1 MKFGVNLINFGPS
14 AAPDSL
20 TRWAMLTETLG
31 YHFLMTSDH
40 IALTPDVQARYP
52 APFYEP
58 FTILGWLAGLTRRIE
73 IGSTV
78 VILPYRNPLEVARM
92 AAIIDQLSG
101 GGVLFSIWVG

>member
-20 TRWAMLTETLG
+20 ARWAMLTETLG

-40 IALTPDVQARYP
+40 IAVTPDVQSRYP

-58 FTILGWLAGLTRRIE
+58 FTTLGWLAGLTRRIQ
-73 IGSTV
+73 IGTTV
-78 VILPYRNPLEVARM
+78 VILPYRSPC
-92 AAIIDQLSG
+92 AASVLSWRS
-101 GGVLFSIWVG
+101 VRSES